1 MKGKTLKP
9 SNELLN
15 QSQMHIPLN
24 TFDANLELFTTL
36 PIENKKLEINLNK
49 NTEHKSSCG

>member
-1 MKGKTLKP
+1 
-9 SNELLN
+9 
-15 QSQMHIPLN
+15 MHIPLN

-49 NTEHKSSCG
+49 NIEHKSSCG